1 MCRELSRCLY
11 SLSSAGDAAGR
22 NLITLFRTVNN
33 FAHFFFRQVGVA
45 SRPSPV
51 RTTRRTTTTR
61 IAVRL
66 HRRHDFRKPLF
77 LRGLRKRIDATAS
90 STTRSHRCVAVAT
103 ATRKAGSRRPKKIS
117 DGALVSR
124 RTNPICAK
132 VRELRRGADVAS
144 TTIRR
149 VREHRIGHV
158 GDDLRDAVDALR
170 RATRIAPDEPVDA
183 VRRAPGTCRSSRR
196 AGPPTRSIRCFRDCV
211 RWVAHR
217 TVTFCNAH
225 RAPQKQNRPHEAAG
239 R

>member
-51 RTTRRTTTTR
+51 RTTRRTTTTT

-77 LRGLRKRIDATAS
+77 LRGLRKTHRRNDMFDDAFAS
-90 STTRSHRCVAVAT
+90 MRRGRDSHPESRFETPEKNLRRRPRFASHKPDLRESARTPTRCRRRFDDHPTRSRTSHRAC
-103 ATRKAGSRRPKKIS
+103 RRRP
-117 DGALVSR
+117 SR
-124 RTNPICAK
+124 CSGCTSS
-132 VRELRRGADVAS
+132 V
-144 TTIRR
+144 
-149 VREHRIGHV
+149 
-158 GDDLRDAVDALR
+158 
-170 RATRIAPDEPVDA
+170 TRIAPDEADDT
-183 VRRAPGTCRSSRR
+183 VRRVPGTCRSSRR
-196 AGPPTRSIRCFRDCV
+196 AGPPARSIRCFRDGV

-217 TVTFCNAH
+217 TVTFRNAH
-225 RAPQKQNRPHEAAG
+225 RVPQKQNRPHEAAG